1 MYILRIGN
9 GLLIKEIAEDIVLTR
24 DCNQAIQ
31 YETIGDAMRDA
42 VKLNDL
48 IGHYIIKVISYG

>member
-1 MYILRIGN
+1 MYILKIGN
-9 GLLIKEIAEDIVLTR
+9 ELLIKEVAEDIVLTK
-24 DCNQAIQ
+24 DYTQAIQ
-31 YETIGDAMRDA
+31 YKTIGDAMRDA

>member
-1 MYILRIGN
+1 MYILKIGN
-9 GLLIKEIAEDIVLTR
+9 GLLIKEIDEDIVLTK
-24 DCNQAIQ
+24 DYTQAIQ
-31 YETIGDAMRDA
+31 YKTIGDAMRDA

>member
-9 GLLIKEIAEDIVLTR
+9 ELLIKEIAEDIVLTR
-24 DCNQAIQ
+24 DYTQAIQ
-31 YETIGDAMRDA
+31 YKTIGDAMRDA

>member
-9 GLLIKEIAEDIVLTR
+9 GLLIKEIAEDIVLTK
-24 DCNQAIQ
+24 DYTQAIQ
-31 YETIGDAMRDA
+31 YKAIGNAMRDA

>member
-9 GLLIKEIAEDIVLTR
+9 GLLIKKIAEDIVLTK

-31 YETIGDAMRDA
+31 YKTIGDAMRNA
-42 VKLNDL
+42 VKLNNL

>member
-1 MYILRIGN
+1 MYILKIGN
-9 GLLIKEIAEDIVLTR
+9 GLLIKEIAEDIVLTK
-24 DCNQAIQ
+24 DYTQAIQ
-31 YETIGDAMRDA
+31 YKTIGDAMRDA

>member
-1 MYILRIGN
+1 MYILKIGN
-9 GLLIKEIAEDIVLTR
+9 SLLIKEIAEDIVLTR
-24 DCNQAIQ
+24 DYTQAIQ
-31 YETIGDAMRDA
+31 YKTIGDAMRDA

>member
-9 GLLIKEIAEDIVLTR
+9 ELLIKEIAEDIVLTR
-24 DCNQAIQ
+24 DYTQAIQ
-31 YETIGDAMRDA
+31 YKTIGNAMRDA

>member
-24 DCNQAIQ
+24 DYTQAIQ
-31 YETIGDAMRDA
+31 YKTIGDAMRDA

>member
-9 GLLIKEIAEDIVLTR
+9 ELLIKEIAEDIILTK
-24 DCNQAIQ
+24 DYTQAIQ
-31 YETIGDAMRDA
+31 YKTIGDAMRDA

>member
-9 GLLIKEIAEDIVLTR
+9 ELLIKEIAEDIVLTR
-24 DCNQAIQ
+24 DYTQAIQ
-31 YETIGDAMRDA
+31 YKTIGDAMRNA

>member
-9 GLLIKEIAEDIVLTR
+9 GLLIKEIAEDIVLTK

-31 YETIGDAMRDA
+31 YKAIGDAMRDA

>member
-9 GLLIKEIAEDIVLTR
+9 ELLIKEIAEDIVLTR
-24 DCNQAIQ
+24 NYTQAIQ
-31 YETIGDAMRDA
+31 YKTIGDAMRDA

>member
-1 MYILRIGN
+1 MYILKIGN

-24 DCNQAIQ
+24 DYTQAIQ
-31 YETIGDAMRDA
+31 YKTIGDAMRDA

>member
-1 MYILRIGN
+1 MHILRIGN
-9 GLLIKEIAEDIVLTR
+9 ELLIKEIAEDIVLTR
-24 DCNQAIQ
+24 NYTQAIQ
-31 YETIGDAMRDA
+31 YKTIGDAMRDA

>member
-24 DCNQAIQ
+24 DYTQAIQ
-31 YETIGDAMRDA
+31 YKTIGDAMRNA

>member
-9 GLLIKEIAEDIVLTR
+9 GLLIKKIAEDIVLTK
-24 DCNQAIQ
+24 DYTQAIQ
-31 YETIGDAMRDA
+31 YKTIGDAMRDA
-42 VKLNDL
+42 AELNDL

>member
-9 GLLIKEIAEDIVLTR
+9 GLLIKEIAEDIVLTKDYTR
-24 DCNQAIQ
+24 AIQ
-31 YETIGDAMRDA
+31 YKTIGDAMRDA

>member
-9 GLLIKEIAEDIVLTR
+9 GLLIKKIAEDIVLTK
-24 DCNQAIQ
+24 DCTQAIQ
-31 YETIGDAMRDA
+31 YKTIGDAMRNA

>member
-9 GLLIKEIAEDIVLTR
+9 ELLIKEIAKDIVLTK
-24 DCNQAIQ
+24 DYTQAIQ
-31 YETIGDAMRDA
+31 YKTIGDAMRNA

>member
-9 GLLIKEIAEDIVLTR
+9 GLLIKEIAEDIILTK
-24 DCNQAIQ
+24 DYTQAIQ
-31 YETIGDAMRDA
+31 YKTIGDAMRDA

>member
-1 MYILRIGN
+1 MHILRIGN

-24 DCNQAIQ
+24 NYTQAIQ
-31 YETIGDAMRDA
+31 YKTIGDAMRDA

>member
-1 MYILRIGN
+1 MYILKIGN
-9 GLLIKEIAEDIVLTR
+9 GLLIKEIAEDIVLTK

-31 YETIGDAMRDA
+31 YKTIGDAMRDA
-42 VKLNDL
+42 VKLNNL

>member
-1 MYILRIGN
+1 MYILKIGN
-9 GLLIKEIAEDIVLTR
+9 GLLIKEIAEDIVLTK
-24 DCNQAIQ
+24 DYTQAIQ
-31 YETIGDAMRDA
+31 YKTIGDAMRNA

>member
-1 MYILRIGN
+1 MYILKICN
-9 GLLIKEIAEDIVLTR
+9 GLLIKEIAEDIVLTK
-24 DCNQAIQ
+24 DYTQAIQ
-31 YETIGDAMRDA
+31 YKTIGDAMRDA

>member
-1 MYILRIGN
+1 MYILKIGN
-9 GLLIKEIAEDIVLTR
+9 ELLIKEIAEDIVLTK
-24 DCNQAIQ
+24 DYTQAIQ
-31 YETIGDAMRDA
+31 YKTIGDAMRDA

>member
-1 MYILRIGN
+1 MYILKIGN
-9 GLLIKEIAEDIVLTR
+9 GLLIKEIAEDIVLTK
-24 DCNQAIQ
+24 DYTQVIQ
-31 YETIGDAMRDA
+31 YKTIGDAMRDA

>member
-9 GLLIKEIAEDIVLTR
+9 GLLIKEIAKDIILTK
-24 DCNQAIQ
+24 DYTQAIQ
-31 YETIGDAMRDA
+31 YKTIGDAMRDA

>member
-9 GLLIKEIAEDIVLTR
+9 ELLIKEIAEDIILTR
-24 DCNQAIQ
+24 NYTQAIQ
-31 YETIGDAMRDA
+31 YKTIGDAMRDA

>member
-9 GLLIKEIAEDIVLTR
+9 ELLIKEIAEDIVLTR
-24 DCNQAIQ
+24 DYTQAIQ
-31 YETIGDAMRDA
+31 YKAIGDAMRDA

>member
-9 GLLIKEIAEDIVLTR
+9 ELLIKEIAEDIVLTK
-24 DCNQAIQ
+24 DYTQAIQ
-31 YETIGDAMRDA
+31 YKTIGDAMRDA

-48 IGHYIIKVISYG
+48 IEHYIIKVISYG

>member
-1 MYILRIGN
+1 MYILKIGN

-31 YETIGDAMRDA
+31 YKTIGDAMRDA

>member
-1 MYILRIGN
+1 MHILKIGN
-9 GLLIKEIAEDIVLTR
+9 GLLIKEIAEDIVLTK
-24 DCNQAIQ
+24 DYTQAIQ
-31 YETIGDAMRDA
+31 YKTIGDAMRNA

>member
-9 GLLIKEIAEDIVLTR
+9 GLLIKEIAEDIVLTK
-24 DCNQAIQ
+24 DCTQAIQ
-31 YETIGDAMRDA
+31 YKTIGDAMRDA

>member
-24 DCNQAIQ
+24 DYTQAFQ
-31 YETIGDAMRDA
+31 YKTIGDAMRDA